1 MIVRFSRSAAEA
13 AALAD
18 ANNYQVS
25 GDLLNED
32 IEKLK
37 ELGSFQAL
45 VDYHNDKQ
53 KENE

>member
-1 MIVRFSRSAAEA
+1 MRFSRSAAEA

-18 ANNYQVS
+18 VNNYQVS